1 VAVVVCYVVCAIVW
15 STTWFAIRVCIA
27 DGGYPTLPAAA
38 IRFSIAA
45 LVLGALVWLGFGRPR
60 PRGRRQLT
68 WLAVA
73 GAFNGIAYA
82 MVYRAEDT
90 LPGGVVAVVFGTYS
104 LFTAIGAKLTS
115 TERVRAMDVAA
126 ATLSLLGM
134 AVIFWDRL
142 SVSPEQA
149 IGVVFGLAS
158 VFASVVYNI
167 IFKREASDVN
177 PLSSTALLLAVSS
190 LSLWLA
196 SVTSGPI
203 DLPWPPPTAPTL
215 ALFYLAILGSVVTF
229 ACYFYMLK
237 RVSLM
242 AASTLVLIQP
252 VLALL
257 VDALWEDEVRLVGR
271 SYLGVAVTFS
281 GVALTF
287 SGVATALGWKWH
299 SARRAAAG

>member
-1 VAVVVCYVVCAIVW
+1 MAVVVCYVVCAIVW

-45 LVLGALVWLGFGRPR
+45 LVLGALVCFGFGRPR

-167 IFKREASDVN
+167 IFKREANDVN
-177 PLSSTALLLAVSS
+177 PLSSTAVLLGVSS

-196 SVTSGPI
+196 SVTRGPI
-203 DLPWPPPTAPTL
+203 DLPWPPPPAPTL

-229 ACYFYMLK
+229 VCYFYMLK

-242 AASTLVLIQP
+242 TASTLVLIQP
-252 VLALL
+252 VMALL
-257 VDALWEDEVRLVGR
+257 VDAMFEKEVRLVGR
-271 SYLGVAVTFS
+271 SYL

>member
-1 VAVVVCYVVCAIVW
+1 MAVVVCYVVCALVW
-15 STTWFAIRVCIA
+15 STTWFAIRVCIGE
-27 DGGYPTLPAAA
+27 GGYPTLPAAA

-45 LVLGALVWLGFGRPR
+45 LVLGALVWVGFGRPR

-73 GAFNGIAYA
+73 GAFNGLAYA

-126 ATLSLLGM
+126 ASLSLLGM
-134 AVIFWDRL
+134 AVIFWDRM

-149 IGVVFGLAS
+149 VGVLFGLGS

-167 IFKREASDVN
+167 IFKREANDVN
-177 PLSSTALLLAVSS
+177 PLSSTAVLLGVSA

-196 SVTSGPI
+196 SLTRGPVE
-203 DLPWPPPTAPTL
+203 LPWPPPAAPTA
-215 ALFYLAILGSVVTF
+215 ALLYLAILGSVVAF
-229 ACYFYMLK
+229 ACYFYLLK

-242 AASTLVLIQP
+242 TASTLVLIQP

-257 VDALWEDEVRLVGR
+257 VDAAFEEEVRLAGR
-271 SYLGVAVTFS
+271 NYLGVAITFG
-281 GVALTF
+281 GVAL
-287 SGVATALGWKWH
+287 ALGWKWH

>member
-45 LVLGALVWLGFGRPR
+45 LVLGALVWFGFGRPR

-167 IFKREASDVN
+167 IFKREANDVN
-177 PLSSTALLLAVSS
+177 PLSSTAVLLGVSS
-190 LSLWLA
+190 LSLWLF
-196 SVTSGPI
+196 SVTRGPI
-203 DLPWPPPTAPTL
+203 ELPWPPPTAPTL

-229 ACYFYMLK
+229 VCYFYMLK

-242 AASTLVLIQP
+242 TASTLVLIQP
-252 VLALL
+252 VMALL
-257 VDALWEDEVRLVGR
+257 VDAMFEKEVRLVGR
-271 SYLGVAVTFS
+271 SYL

>member
-45 LVLGALVWLGFGRPR
+45 LVLGVLVWFGFGRPR

-73 GAFNGIAYA
+73 GGFNGIAYSL
-82 MVYRAEDT
+82 VYRAEDT

-142 SVSPEQA
+142 TVSPEQA

-177 PLSSTALLLAVSS
+177 PLSSTAVLLGVSS
-190 LSLWLA
+190 LCLWLV
-196 SVTSGPI
+196 SVSSGPI

-229 ACYFYMLK
+229 VCYFYMLK

-242 AASTLVLIQP
+242 TASTLVLIQP

-257 VDALWEDEVRLVGR
+257 VDAVWEDEVRLVGR
-271 SYLGVAVTFS
+271 SYLGVALTFS
-281 GVALTF
+281 GVAL
-287 SGVATALGWKWH
+287 ALGWKWH

>member
-1 VAVVVCYVVCAIVW
+1 VAVVVCYVVCALVW
-15 STTWFAIRVCIA
+15 STTWFAIRVCIGE
-27 DGGYPTLPAAA
+27 GGYPTLPAAA
-38 IRFSIAA
+38 IRFTIAA
-45 LVLGALVWLGFGRPR
+45 LVLGALAWLGFGRPR

-73 GAFNGIAYA
+73 GAFNGLAYA

-126 ATLSLLGM
+126 ASLSLLGM
-134 AVIFWDRL
+134 AVIFWDRM

-149 IGVVFGLAS
+149 VGVLFGLGS

-167 IFKREASDVN
+167 IFKREANDVN
-177 PLSSTALLLAVSS
+177 PLSSTAVLLGVSS
-190 LSLWLA
+190 LALWAASL
-196 SVTSGPI
+196 SSGPVE
-203 DLPWPPPTAPTL
+203 LPWPPPAAPTA
-215 ALFYLAILGSVVTF
+215 ALLYLAILGSVVAF
-229 ACYFYMLK
+229 ACYFYLLK

-242 AASTLVLIQP
+242 TASTLVLIQP

-257 VDALWEDEVRLVGR
+257 VDAAFEEEVRLAGR
-271 SYLGVAVTFS
+271 NYLGVAITFG
-281 GVALTF
+281 GVAL
-287 SGVATALGWKWH
+287 ALGWKWH

>member
-1 VAVVVCYVVCAIVW
+1 VPVVVCYVVCALVW

-60 PRGRRQLT
+60 PRGRRQLA
-68 WLAVA
+68 WLATA

-104 LFTAIGAKLTS
+104 LFTAIGASLTS

-126 ATLSLLGM
+126 AALSLVGM

-149 IGVVFGLAS
+149 VGVVFGLAS

-167 IFKREASDVN
+167 IFKREAGNVN

-190 LSLWLA
+190 LSLWTA
-196 SVTSGPI
+196 SLTRGPI
-203 DLPWPPPTAPTL
+203 DLPWPPPAAPTL
-215 ALFYLAILGSVVTF
+215 ALLYLAILGSVVTF

-237 RVSLM
+237 RVTLM
-242 AASTLVLIQP
+242 TASTLVLIQP

-257 VDALWEDEVRLVGR
+257 VDAMWEDEVRLVAR
-271 SYLGVAVTFS
+271 SYLGVAITFS
-281 GVALTF
+281 GVAL
-287 SGVATALGWKWH
+287 ALGWKWH
-299 SARRAAAG
+299 SARRAAAR

>member
-1 VAVVVCYVVCAIVW
+1 MAVVVCYVVCAIVW

-45 LVLGALVWLGFGRPR
+45 LVLGTLIWFGFGRPR

-142 SVSPEQA
+142 SVSSDQA

-167 IFKREASDVN
+167 IFKREANDVN
-177 PLSSTALLLAVSS
+177 PLSSTAVLLGVSS
-190 LSLWLA
+190 LSLWLF
-196 SVTSGPI
+196 SVTRGPI
-203 DLPWPPPTAPTL
+203 DLPWPPPTAPTV

-229 ACYFYMLK
+229 VCYFYLLK

-242 AASTLVLIQP
+242 TVSTLVLIQP

-257 VDALWEDEVRLVGR
+257 VDAVWEEEVRLVGR
-271 SYLGVAVTFS
+271 SYL

>member
-1 VAVVVCYVVCAIVW
+1 MAVVVCYVVCAIVW

-38 IRFSIAA
+38 IRFTIAA

-60 PRGRRQLT
+60 PRGRRQIA
-68 WLAVA
+68 WLAAA
-73 GAFNGIAYA
+73 GAFNGIAYS
-82 MVYRAEDT
+82 MVYRAEET

-104 LFTAIGAKLTS
+104 LFTAIGAALTS

-142 SVSPEQA
+142 GVSSDQA
-149 IGVVFGLAS
+149 IGVIFGLAS

-167 IFKREASDVN
+167 IFKREAHDVN
-177 PLSSTALLLAVSS
+177 PLSSTAVLLGVSS

-196 SVTSGPI
+196 SAARGPI
-203 DLPWPPPTAPTL
+203 DLPWPPPAAPTL

-229 ACYFYMLK
+229 VCYFYMLK

-242 AASTLVLIQP
+242 TASTLVLIQP

-257 VDALWEDEVRLVGR
+257 VDAMFEKEVRLVGR
-271 SYLGVAVTFS
+271 NYL

-287 SGVATALGWKWH
+287 AGVALALGWKWR
-299 SARRAAAG
+299 SARRPAPG